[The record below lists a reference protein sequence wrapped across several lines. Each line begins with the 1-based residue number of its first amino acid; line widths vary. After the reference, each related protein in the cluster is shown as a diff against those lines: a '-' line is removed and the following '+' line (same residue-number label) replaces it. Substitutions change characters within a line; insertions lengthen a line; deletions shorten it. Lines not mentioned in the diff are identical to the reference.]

1 MTRKIYKRAVN
12 RLDFGRRIGAAATI
26 LSACK
31 GKYNKLYPE
40 DPTAQKPDLLFKT
53 DRKTTEINE
62 TFSKTAA
69 TRVTKGTTKKM
80 NKENYG
86 IKGLANQE
94 VQKLPKLSRLDFRD
108 ELPFE
113 TSGSGSNSSC
123 SSARLDTSTPS
134 HDAARQFA
142 FSTIEDVTGLK
153 LKNHGKKPLCQT
165 PSDKKSTGKLAYR
178 SVDKD
183 FTTNARAE
191 LKIMVVIFTLYHFKD
206 N

>member
-1 MTRKIYKRAVN
+1 MSY
-12 RLDFGRRIGAAATI
+12 RLKTPD
-26 LSACK
+26 L
-31 GKYNKLYPE
+31 
-40 DPTAQKPDLLFKT
+40 DPTQAVPPLDQ
-53 DRKTTEINE
+53 
-62 TFSKTAA
+62 
-69 TRVTKGTTKKM
+69 TR
-80 NKENYG
+80 
-86 IKGLANQE
+86 
-94 VQKLPKLSRLDFRD
+94 
-108 ELPFE
+108 
-113 TSGSGSNSSC
+113 
-123 SSARLDTSTPS
+123 TSTPS

-153 LKNHGKKPLCQT
+153 LKNHGKKPLCQM